1 MALDTTDEGTSAFIT
16 VTFYDKEGNPED
28 PAAVT
33 YEVHD
38 EDTDTE
44 LVAAAALSPVSGVVE
59 IDLSGDAVA
68 MHDDTKQ
75 KETHVV
81 TIKATHAG
89 GQGLNA
95 EFRFRVHNIVQ
106 VT

>member
-16 VTFYDKEGNPED
+16 VTFYDKDGNPED
-28 PAAVT
+28 PSSAT

-38 EDTDTE
+38 EDTGTE
-44 LVAAAALSPVSGVVE
+44 LVAASALSPVSGVVE
-59 IDLSGDAVA
+59 IELSGVAVEMYDA
-68 MHDDTKQ
+68 TKR

-81 TIKATHAG
+81 TIKATHGG

-95 EFRFRVHNIVQ
+95 AFHFRVNNLAQ

>member
-16 VTFYDKEGNPED
+16 VTFYDKDGAPED
-28 PAAVT
+28 PAAAT

-38 EDTDTE
+38 EDTGTE
-44 LVAAAALSPVSGVVE
+44 LVTATALSPALGVVE
-59 IDLSGDAVA
+59 IDLSGDAVD
-68 MHDDTKQ
+68 MHDATKK

-89 GQGLNA
+89 GEGLNA
-95 EFRFRVHNIVQ
+95 EFRFRVINLEE

>member
-1 MALDTTDEGTSAFIT
+1 M
-16 VTFYDKEGNPED
+16 
-28 PAAVT
+28 
-33 YEVHD
+33 HD
-38 EDTDTE
+38 EDTGTE
-44 LVAAAALSPVSGVVE
+44 LVTATDLSPVSGVVE

-81 TIKATHAG
+81 TVKATHAG
-89 GQGLNA
+89 GEGLNA
-95 EFRFRVHNIVQ
+95 EFRFRVHNVVQ